1 MKPSYWDLRIA
12 RAGELS
18 QKHPVMSDLLTF
30 YAHLA
35 RFQKS
40 VYEKLGHAQDHGVT
54 VLLPFCDQL
63 LALVEQ
69 VGSTTLK
76 QAASEMK
83 KISPQDWQELLS
95 SVWQH
100 EAAAS
105 EVAPE
110 YLLFAKALLQPYAE
124 FLAHTATAIPENILS
139 PVCPFCG
146 ARPQVAVMRP
156 EGDGGKRSLICSVCS
171 TEWNFR
177 RLVCPGCGEEKKENL
192 PVFIAEGFDYVR
204 IDACDTCK
212 TYIKSIDMTKD
223 GRAVPV
229 VDELATTSLNLW
241 AQEKNYQKFE
251 LNLFGV

>member
-1 MKPSYWDLRIA
+1 
-12 RAGELS
+12 
-18 QKHPVMSDLLTF
+18 
-30 YAHLA
+30 
-35 RFQKS
+35 
-40 VYEKLGHAQDHGVT
+40 
-54 VLLPFCDQL
+54 
-63 LALVEQ
+63 
-69 VGSTTLK
+69 
-76 QAASEMK
+76 
-83 KISPQDWQELLS
+83 LLS
-95 SVWQH
+95 W
-100 EAAAS
+100 A
-105 EVAPE
+105 
-110 YLLFAKALLQPYAE
+110 FLQPYAE
-124 FLAHTATAIPENILS
+124 YLADYSLHPPLHATPSL
-139 PVCPFCG
+139 CPLCG
-146 ARPQVAVMRP
+146 SKPQVGALRP

-204 IDACDTCK
+204 IDACDSCK

>member
-1 MKPSYWDLRIA
+1 
-12 RAGELS
+12 
-18 QKHPVMSDLLTF
+18 MSDLLTF
-30 YAHLA
+30 YAHLT

-40 VYEKLGHAQDHGVT
+40 VYEKLGHEQDHGVT
-54 VLLPFCDQL
+54 VLLPFCASL
-63 LALVEQ
+63 LTLIKH
-69 VGSTTLK
+69 VGSTPLK
-76 QAASEMK
+76 QAAETMTK
-83 KISPQDWQELLS
+83 ASPEDWQELVS

-100 EAAAS
+100 EADAS

-110 YLLFAKALLQPYAE
+110 YLLFAKILLQPYAE
-124 FLAHTATAIPENILS
+124 FLAHRASAIPENILS

-146 ARPQVAVMRP
+146 AKPQVAVMRP
-156 EGDGGKRSLICSVCS
+156 EGDGGKRSLICSVCA
-171 TEWNFR
+171 TEWSFR

-192 PVFIAEGFDYVR
+192 PVFIAEGLDYVR

-251 LNLFGV
+251 PNLFGV

>member
-1 MKPSYWDLRIA
+1 LKSSWDLRIE

-18 QKHPVMSDLLTF
+18 QKHPVMSDLLMF
-30 YAHLA
+30 YAHVA

-40 VYEKLGHAQDHGVT
+40 VYEKIGHEQDHSMT
-54 VLLPFCDQL
+54 VLLPFCAPL
-63 LALVEQ
+63 LSLMEQ
-69 VGSTTLK
+69 AGSTSLK
-76 QAASEMK
+76 QAAEAMAR
-83 KISPQDWQELLS
+83 ISTEDWRELLS

-100 EAAAS
+100 EPEAA

-110 YLLFAKALLQPYAE
+110 FLLFAKILLQPYAE
-124 FLAHTATAIPENILS
+124 FLAHTSTPPAENILS
-139 PVCPFCG
+139 AVCPFCG
-146 ARPQVAVMRP
+146 AKPQVAVMRP
-156 EGDGGKRSLICSVCS
+156 EGDGGKRSLICSVCA

-192 PVFIAEGFDYVR
+192 PVFIAEGIDYVR

-241 AQEKNYQKFE
+241 AQEKNYQKVE
-251 LNLFGV
+251 PNLFGV

>member
-1 MKPSYWDLRIA
+1 MS
-12 RAGELS
+12 EL
-18 QKHPVMSDLLTF
+18 LAF
-30 YAHLA
+30 YAHVA

-40 VYEKLGHAQDHGVT
+40 IYEKLGSAQDHNIA
-54 VLLPFCDQL
+54 VLLPFCAPL
-63 LALVEQ
+63 LTLIKR
-69 VGSTTLK
+69 VGSAPLK
-76 QAASEMK
+76 DAAESMT
-83 KISPQDWQELLS
+83 KISPEDWQELLTC
-95 SVWQH
+95 VWQH
-100 EAAAS
+100 EASAV

-110 YLLFAKALLQPYAE
+110 YLLFAKIVLQPYAE
-124 FLAHTATAIPENILS
+124 FLAHTASGIPENILS
-139 PVCPFCG
+139 RVCPFCG

-192 PVFIAEGFDYVR
+192 PVFIAEGIDYVR

-212 TYIKSIDMTKD
+212 TYIKSIDMTRD

-241 AQEKNYQKFE
+241 AQEKNYQKVE